1 MDRVA
6 KVYRT
11 TTIALVAAVAATAFS
26 LAARPA
32 EAAEAAAANGKT
44 IVLVHGAFADG
55 SSWNKVIP
63 TLQQRGYTV
72 VAVQNPLTSLADD
85 VAATNRVIDAQK
97 GDVVLVGHSWGGVV
111 ITEAGNNPK
120 VKSLVYVAAFAPE
133 AGQSVADASKSYAP
147 APGLKNLVADS
158 GGFLTLTDADFK
170 TYFAPDVSPAE
181 VKLMAA
187 TQGPVQS
194 KVFGE
199 KVGDSAAWK
208 SKPSWFVL
216 AQKDQMI
223 PPTQQADDARKIH
236 ATVVKVNASHVPMV
250 SQPKAVADAILAA
263 AK

>member
-6 KVYRT
+6 RFYRT
-11 TTIALVAAVAATAFS
+11 TTIALAGAVAATAFS

-32 EAAEAAAANGKT
+32 EAAEPANGKT

-63 TLQQRGYTV
+63 TLQQRGYKV

-170 TYFAPDVSPAE
+170 TYFAPDVSSAE

-199 KVGDSAAWK
+199 KIGDSAAWK
-208 SKPSWFVL
+208 NKPSWFVL

-223 PPTQQADDARKIH
+223 PPQQQADDAQKIH

-263 AK
+263 AR

>member
-6 KVYRT
+6 NVYRT

-63 TLQQRGYTV
+63 TLQQRGYKV

-223 PPTQQADDARKIH
+223 PPTQQADDAKKIH

>member
-1 MDRVA
+1 
-6 KVYRT
+6 
-11 TTIALVAAVAATAFS
+11 
-26 LAARPA
+26 
-32 EAAEAAAANGKT
+32 
-44 IVLVHGAFADG
+44 
-55 SSWNKVIP
+55 
-63 TLQQRGYTV
+63 
-72 VAVQNPLTSLADD
+72 

-223 PPTQQADDARKIH
+223 PPTQQADDAKKIH